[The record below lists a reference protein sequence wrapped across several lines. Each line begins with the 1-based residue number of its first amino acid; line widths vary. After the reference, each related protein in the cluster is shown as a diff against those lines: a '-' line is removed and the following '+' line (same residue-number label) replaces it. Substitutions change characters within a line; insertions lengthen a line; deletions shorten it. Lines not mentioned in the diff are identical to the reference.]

1 MSVKTNATIK
11 GFRVAFYYG
20 INVMTRPKYLLHALC
35 CSGAGEWIPWSAES
49 CLALVSHK
57 LRGWN
62 FYLYLWPQLERRND
76 MTEILNYSLLGL

>member
-35 CSGAGEWIPWSAES
+35 SSGAGDPMVSRVLS
-49 CLALVSHK
+49 CLGQPQASWMEFLSVSLATVSEK
-57 LRGWN
+57 K
-62 FYLYLWPQLERRND
+62 
-76 MTEILNYSLLGL
+76 